1 MLTVWGRP
9 NSINVQIVMWT
20 AAELGLEVDRK
31 DVGGPFGGLDTPE
44 YLAMNPNGRIPT
56 LQDGDLTI
64 WESNACA
71 RYLAAEYGAGTLW
84 PEEPAER
91 AKADMW
97 MDWKKTSLMGPMTTL
112 FWGLVRTPEA
122 ERDMAAIKSASETVC
137 SLYAMLDKWLAGKD
151 FVLGDHLT
159 IGDLSAGAMAY
170 RFMELAQNRPSLPN
184 LQAWYD
190 RLSSRPAYRK
200 HVMLPLT

>member
-20 AAELGLEVDRK
+20 AAELGLQADRK
-31 DVGGPFGGLDTPE
+31 DVGGAFGGLDTPD

-71 RYLAAEYGAGTLW
+71 RYLAAKYGAGSLW
-84 PEEPAER
+84 PEDPARR

-97 MDWKKTSLMGPMTTL
+97 MDWQKTSLAGPMTTL

-122 ERDMAAIKSASETVC
+122 ERDMDAIGAAAQTSKT
-137 SLYAMLDKWLAGKD
+137 LYAMLDEWLAGKD
-151 FVLGDHLT
+151 FILGEDLT
-159 IGDLSAGAMAY
+159 IGDIPAGAMAY
-170 RFMELAQNRPSLPN
+170 RFMELVKDRPSMPN
-184 LQAWYD
+184 LEAWYG
-190 RLSSRPAYRK
+190 RLTSRQAYRD
-200 HVMLPLT
+200 HVMLPIT

>member
-20 AAELGLEVDRK
+20 AAELGLQADRK
-31 DVGGPFGGLDTPE
+31 DVGGPFGGLDTPD

-71 RYLAAEYGAGTLW
+71 RYLAAKYGAGSLW
-84 PEEPAER
+84 PEDPARR

-97 MDWKKTSLMGPMTTL
+97 MDWQKTSLAGPMTTL

-122 ERDMAAIKSASETVC
+122 ERDMDAIGAAAQTSKT
-137 SLYAMLDKWLAGKD
+137 LYAMLDEWLAGKD
-151 FVLGDHLT
+151 FILGEDLT
-159 IGDLSAGAMAY
+159 IGDIPAGAMAY
-170 RFMELAQNRPSLPN
+170 RFMELVKDRPSMPN
-184 LQAWYD
+184 LEAWYG
-190 RLSSRPAYRK
+190 RLTSRQAYRD
-200 HVMLPLT
+200 HVMLPIT

>member
-31 DVGGPFGGLDTPE
+31 DVGGAFGGLDTPE

-56 LQDGDLTI
+56 IQDGDLTI

-71 RYLAAEYGAGTLW
+71 RYLAAQYGSGSLW
-84 PEEPAER
+84 PEDPAER

-97 MDWKKTSLMGPMTTL
+97 MDWKKTSLAGPMTSVNARFTL
-112 FWGLVRTPEA
+112 LDNPVELEDVSRKTRAGSCKSQRSEKGGGNGIRRSQTFLRHRLVE
-122 ERDMAAIKSASETVC
+122 
-137 SLYAMLDKWLAGKD
+137 
-151 FVLGDHLT
+151 LG
-159 IGDLSAGAMAY
+159 INQP
-170 RFMELAQNRPSLPN
+170 RRQNRPHN
-184 LQAWYD
+184 KYLQDYFG
-190 RLSSRPAYRK
+190 RYEPPFL
-200 HVMLPLT
+200 

>member
-20 AAELGLEVDRK
+20 AAELGLTVDRK
-31 DVGGPFGGLDTPE
+31 DVGGAFGGLDTPE

-56 LQDGDLTI
+56 LQDGDLTM

-71 RYLAAEYGAGTLW
+71 RYLAAQYGAGSLW
-84 PEEPAER
+84 PEDPVDR

-122 ERDMAAIKSASETVC
+122 ERDMAAINDAAKTAETF
-137 SLYAMLDKWLAGKD
+137 YAMLDKWLDGRE

-159 IGDLSAGAMAY
+159 IGDIPAGAMCY
-170 RFMELAQNRPSLPN
+170 RFMNLAKDRASLPN
-184 LQAWYD
+184 LEAWYE
-190 RLSSRPAYRK
+190 RLSSRQAYRD
-200 HVMLPLT
+200 HVMLPIT

>member
-31 DVGGPFGGLDTPE
+31 DVGGAFGGLDTPE

-71 RYLAAEYGAGTLW
+71 RYLAAKYGTGSLW
-84 PEEPAER
+84 PEDPAQR

-97 MDWKKTSLMGPMTTL
+97 MDWKKTSLAGPMTTV

-122 ERDMAAIKSASETVC
+122 ERDMTAINAAAQTSQT
-137 SLYAMLDKWLAGKD
+137 LYAMLDKWLAGKD
-151 FVLGDHLT
+151 FVLGDSLT
-159 IGDLSAGAMAY
+159 IGDIPAGAMAY
-170 RFMELAQNRPSLPN
+170 RFMELVKDRPSMPN
-184 LQAWYD
+184 LEAWYG
-190 RLSSRPAYRK
+190 RLTSRQAYRD
-200 HVMLPLT
+200 HVMLPIT

>member
-20 AAELGLEVDRK
+20 AAELGLDVDRK

-44 YLAMNPNGRIPT
+44 YLSMNPNGRIPT

-71 RYLAAEYGAGTLW
+71 RYLAAQYAAGSLW
-84 PEEPAER
+84 PEYPAER
-91 AKADMW
+91 AVCDMW
-97 MDWKKTSLMGPMTTL
+97 MDWKKTSLMGPMTSL

-122 ERDMAAIKSASETVC
+122 ERDMSAITAAAETAT
-137 SLYAMLDKWLAGKD
+137 SLYAMLDNWLAGKD
-151 FVLGDHLT
+151 FVLGNRLT
-159 IGDLSAGAMAY
+159 IGDLPAGAMAY
-170 RFMELAQNRPSLPN
+170 RFMNLVEDRPSMPN
-184 LQAWYD
+184 LEAWYE
-190 RLSSRPAYRK
+190 RLSNRPAYRDT
-200 HVMLPLT
+200 VMLPIT

>member
-20 AAELGLEVDRK
+20 AAELGLQTDRK
-31 DVGGPFGGLDTPE
+31 DVGGAFGGLDTPD

-56 LQDGDLTI
+56 LRDGDLTI

-71 RYLAAEYGAGTLW
+71 RYLAAKYGAGSLW
-84 PEEPAER
+84 PEDPGQR

-97 MDWKKTSLMGPMTTL
+97 MDWKKTSLAGPMTAV

-122 ERDMAAIKSASETVC
+122 ERDMDAIRAAAQTSQT
-137 SLYAMLDKWLAGKD
+137 LYAMLDEWLAGKD
-151 FVLGDHLT
+151 FILGESLS
-159 IGDLSAGAMAY
+159 IGDIPAGAMAY
-170 RFMELAQNRPSLPN
+170 RFMELVKDRPSMPN
-184 LQAWYD
+184 LEAWYG
-190 RLSSRPAYRK
+190 RLTSRQAYRD
-200 HVMLPLT
+200 HVMLPIT

>member
-20 AAELGLEVDRK
+20 AAELGLDVSRK
-31 DVGGPFGGLDTPE
+31 DVGGAFGGLDSPD
-44 YLAMNPNGRIPT
+44 YRKMNPNGRIPT

-71 RYLAAEYGAGTLW
+71 RYLAAKYGPGTLW
-84 PEEPAER
+84 PEDPAER
-91 AKADMW
+91 AMADMW

-122 ERDMAAIKSASETVC
+122 ERDHAAIEAAAETARN
-137 SLYAMLDKWLAGKD
+137 LYALLDDWLEGKD
-151 FVLGDHLT
+151 FVLGDRLT

-170 RFMELAQNRPSLPN
+170 RFMNLVTKRPPMPN
-184 LQAWYD
+184 LEAWYE
-190 RLSSRPAYRK
+190 RLSGRPAYRE
-200 HVMLPLT
+200 HVMLPIT

>member
-20 AAELGLEVDRK
+20 AAELGLQADRK
-31 DVGGPFGGLDTPE
+31 DVGGAFGGLDTPD

-71 RYLAAEYGAGTLW
+71 RYLAAKYGAGSLW
-84 PEEPAER
+84 PEDPAWR

-97 MDWKKTSLMGPMTTL
+97 MDWQKTSLAGPMTTL

-122 ERDMAAIKSASETVC
+122 ERDMDAIGGAAQTSKT
-137 SLYAMLDKWLAGKD
+137 LYAMLDEWLAGKD
-151 FVLGDHLT
+151 FILGEDLT
-159 IGDLSAGAMAY
+159 IGDIPAGAMAY
-170 RFMELAQNRPSLPN
+170 RFMELVEDRPSMPN
-184 LQAWYD
+184 LEAWYG
-190 RLSSRPAYRK
+190 RLTSRQAYRD
-200 HVMLPLT
+200 HVMLPIT

>member
-20 AAELGLEVDRK
+20 AAELGLQTDRK
-31 DVGGPFGGLDTPE
+31 DVGGAFGGLDTPD

-71 RYLAAEYGAGTLW
+71 RYLAAKYGAGSLW
-84 PEEPAER
+84 PEDPARR

-97 MDWKKTSLMGPMTTL
+97 MDWQKTSLAGPMTTL

-122 ERDMAAIKSASETVC
+122 ERDMDAIGAAAQTSKT
-137 SLYAMLDKWLAGKD
+137 LYAMLDEWLAGKD
-151 FVLGDHLT
+151 FILGEDLT
-159 IGDLSAGAMAY
+159 FGDIPAGAMAY
-170 RFMELAQNRPSLPN
+170 RFMELVEDRPSMPN
-184 LQAWYD
+184 LEAWYG
-190 RLSSRPAYRK
+190 RLTSRQAYRD
-200 HVMLPLT
+200 HVMLPIT